1 MVDHPIAEI
10 DHLLTYVKDLDAAAA
25 LFRRMGFTLS
35 PISRIEPMGISNHL
49 VLMHPR
55 TAGFANYIELMASHD
70 RTQLPPA
77 MARTLSGEAGI
88 KSMVLGARDA
98 QAAHGV
104 IAGAGFDVAPPVHVR
119 REWVVAPGESVFP
132 EFDVILPVDTPL
144 AFNACRYYDVSLY
157 LRPAWLSHANTAR
170 GLSGVLAVADNP
182 DRQRADFTRLF
193 GRAQDGRPSPGEVW
207 LDVLSPYEAEQRL
220 GVSVTL
226 DGGRARYLGYQIEV
240 ESIAAL
246 RACLDDSAISHRVN
260 GDIVYIAPEVGFGNL
275 IVFRQHGH

>member
-1 MVDHPIAEI
+1 MADHPIAEI
-10 DHLLTYVKDLDAAAA
+10 DHLLTYVRDLDAAAS

-49 VLMHPR
+49 VLMQPP

-70 RTQLPPA
+70 RTRLPPA
-77 MARTLSGEAGI
+77 MARTLSGGEGV

-98 QAAHGV
+98 EAAHAV
-104 IAGAGFDVAPPVHVR
+104 MTAAGFDAGPPVHVR

-170 GLSGVLAVADNP
+170 GLSGVFAVADDPN
-182 DRQRADFTRLF
+182 RWRADFIGLF
-193 GRAQDGRPSPGEVW
+193 GGARDRRPSPGQVW
-207 LDVLSPYEAEQRL
+207 LDVLSPAEAEQRL
-220 GVSVTL
+220 GVNASL
-226 DGGRARYLGYQIEV
+226 DGAGARYVGYQIEV

-246 RACLDDSAISHRVN
+246 RACLEQGDVSHRV
-260 GDIVYIAPEVGFGNL
+260 DSDAVYIDPEIGFGNL
-275 IVFRQHGH
+275 IVFQQHGR